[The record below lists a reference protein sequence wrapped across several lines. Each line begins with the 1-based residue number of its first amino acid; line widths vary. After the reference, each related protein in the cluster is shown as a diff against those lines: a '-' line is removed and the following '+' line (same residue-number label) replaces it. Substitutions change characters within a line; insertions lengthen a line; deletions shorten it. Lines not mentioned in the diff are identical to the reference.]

1 MNKHLQMNNI
11 SNNRNINME
20 NFIYEQIDS
29 EREKTNS
36 QSKENSIGLKKSSSV
51 SRNKNNQNSQN
62 LNRKNPPNTIIHNS
76 IYMKKKRNVSLNN
89 VKNKNEATKI
99 NHKKKNH
106 KLIDLSDREN
116 SIICNLN
123 QYECINNNNKTKERD
138 WISYIQSKTQRAKEY
153 SMIVKKNNMAN
164 SINHNSDR
172 DNILSSA
179 SKSKSIS
186 KSKQKIKG
194 RSNSNVSINKPRLF
208 DDISFWV
215 KKINLNREKKKKEI
229 EDKIIK
235 GRNVTKN
242 DKNKK
247 SRNTKNDNMFFKSSS
262 IENNKR
268 NILSSS
274 SLSIN
279 VKTVYNNKNYRII
292 NNNKSNKKDY
302 YRNSNNFINNDINTI
317 LGSKYAQLYNKK
329 NMVKNSFDNNNFSI
343 NNHTVNTR
351 KPLISYRINKGKIHS
366 YKN

>member
-1 MNKHLQMNNI
+1 M
-11 SNNRNINME
+11 
-20 NFIYEQIDS
+20 
-29 EREKTNS
+29 
-36 QSKENSIGLKKSSSV
+36 
-51 SRNKNNQNSQN
+51 
-62 LNRKNPPNTIIHNS
+62 
-76 IYMKKKRNVSLNN
+76 
-89 VKNKNEATKI
+89 
-99 NHKKKNH
+99 
-106 KLIDLSDREN
+106 
-116 SIICNLN
+116 CNLN
-123 QYECINNNNKTKERD
+123 QYECINNNKTKERD

-194 RSNSNVSINKPRLF
+194 RSNSNVTINKPRLF

-235 GRNVTKN
+235 GRNVTRN